1 MTMSSIFQDK
11 IIENERETSDIIT
24 EEISS
29 MLELFPEDANEDG
42 GNNYVKDPLSTY
54 KSTSDPDTLYHHQ
67 DMKVDDRKEFLLAM
81 IKKFTD
87 QINNGNFLLIRRE

>member
-42 GNNYVKDPLSTY
+42 GNNYGKDPLSTY
-54 KSTSDPDTLYHHQ
+54 NTTSDPDTLYHHQ
-67 DMKVDDRKEFLLAM
+67 AMKSDDRKDILLAM
-81 IKKFTD
+81 IK
-87 QINNGNFLLIRRE
+87 